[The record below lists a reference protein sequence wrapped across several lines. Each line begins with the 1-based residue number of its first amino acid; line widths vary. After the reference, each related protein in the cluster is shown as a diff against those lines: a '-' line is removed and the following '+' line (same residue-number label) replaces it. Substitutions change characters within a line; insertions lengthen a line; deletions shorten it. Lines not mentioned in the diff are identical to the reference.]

1 MAKFRARARAV
12 DMLGR
17 QQIAGIPT
25 AISELFKNAHD
36 AYAERAVADYFRA
49 ENLFVLRDDGVG
61 MTPEDFEQ
69 RWLMLGT
76 ESKVKAKGLQQPP
89 TKPGLP
95 PRPVLGEKGI
105 GRLAIAAIGPQVLVL
120 TRPIREGELG
130 DLLAAFIH
138 WGVFELTSAELEDID
153 IPTRHFKGG
162 SLPTKGDIGELIEAV
177 RQNLREVEGPGD
189 AATARR
195 IRKDLKDF
203 EGLPFKDLPRALGAP
218 ALEDGPGTHFLITPA
233 SPDLPAD
240 LQTDSRRK
248 DTSEAAPLMRA
259 LLGFNNTMTP
269 GHPDPALKTEFRD
282 HWSRDAW
289 QDVIAE
295 SEFFTPDEFKAA
307 DHHFAGRFDA
317 YGQFDGEVSVFGSE
331 PKAWTLAWP
340 GAHGTETSCGPFSIN
355 IAYVQGAQKH
365 SRLDPDAWTAIIS
378 KLDRYSGLYI
388 YRDGIRILPYGN
400 SDFDF
405 LDIEKR
411 RTKSASDYFFSYRR
425 MFGVIELT
433 RTANHELREKAGR
446 EGFASNEAYRQF
458 RDMLKAFFYQVAF
471 DFFRPEGTLSEP
483 YYSQREEL
491 ERLDK
496 ARARR
501 SRQVRQRRTTL
512 ATELRDFFDRV
523 DREEPQEA
531 AKRVLSNLDTQV
543 GLALKQDDDGRAA
556 AELADAES
564 AARGEL
570 GSLQKEFEVRRPR
583 GLGLPKE
590 LARDFRSY
598 EIERDRLIAEVFEP
612 YSTKI
617 EEVLM
622 AAAGS
627 QRLTVARR
635 QRFEKGVEIATH
647 DSVEKATAE
656 RRRLTR
662 ASAAAAERSKSLGRD
677 GLRAVE
683 EVIESVLA
691 EAARTDVSI
700 LDDAEFV
707 RIRSEL
713 EKKAATVALAQT
725 QALGSVAEQL
735 EQLVWPENGDGPLV
749 TKLDELEALE
759 TDLEGFRDRS
769 EQDLELTQ
777 LGMAVEVINHEFQ
790 NTVKAIRAN
799 IQRLG
804 NWANENP
811 GLRGPVRDLR
821 SSFEH
826 LDSYLTLFTPLN
838 RRLYRKKVSIK
849 GAQID
854 AFLRDVFLQRLENE
868 SIELRATKAFLRHKL
883 VQYPST
889 IYPVFVNLVDNAT
902 YWLEAFPG
910 GDKCVSL
917 DVDGDDLLVSD
928 SGPGVASRDREAI
941 FEMSFSRKP
950 GGSGYGLHI
959 SRQVLERDGMT
970 LSLDPPTADGG
981 AVFRIGTEKRG
992 G

>member
-36 AYAERAVADYFRA
+36 AYADTAVADFFRA
-49 ENLFVLRDDGVG
+49 EDLFVLRDDGVG
-61 MTPEDFEQ
+61 MTADDFEQ

-76 ESKVKAKGLQQPP
+76 ESKVKAKGLEQPP
-89 TKPGLP
+89 SKPGAP
-95 PRPVLGEKGI
+95 QRPILGEKGI

-120 TRPIREGELG
+120 TRPIRDGDLG

-138 WGVFELTSAELEDID
+138 WGVFELTSAELDDIE
-153 IPTRHFKGG
+153 IPTRQFSGG
-162 SLPTKGDIGELIEAV
+162 ALPTKHDVAQLIEVV
-177 RQNLREVEGPGD
+177 RQNLDEVAGAGD

-195 IRKDLKDF
+195 IRKDLKKF
-203 EGLPFKDLPRALGAP
+203 EGLPFKELPRALGSP
-218 ALEDGPGTHFLITPA
+218 ALGDGPGTHFLIAPA

-269 GHPDPALKTEFRD
+269 GHPEPALKTEFRD
-282 HWSRDAW
+282 HWSRDDW
-289 QDVIAE
+289 RDVIAE

-307 DHHFAGRFDA
+307 DHHFAGEFDA
-317 YGQFDGEVSVFGSE
+317 YGQFVGEVSVFGSE
-331 PKAWTLAWP
+331 SKSWSLAWP
-340 GAHGTETSCGPFSIN
+340 GAHGAETSCGPFSIN

-365 SRLDPDAWTAIIS
+365 SRLAPSDWTAIIA

-433 RTANHELREKAGR
+433 RAANHELREKAGR

-491 ERLDK
+491 ERLEK
-496 ARARR
+496 ARVRR
-501 SRQVRQRRTTL
+501 TKQVRQRRTAL
-512 ATELRDFFDRV
+512 ATELRDFFNRVERDEPQKAAAGILSGLGTRV
-523 DREEPQEA
+523 D
-531 AKRVLSNLDTQV
+531 
-543 GLALKQDDDGRAA
+543 LALKEEEVGKAA
-556 AELADAES
+556 AEFADAES
-564 AARGEL
+564 AARAEL
-570 GSLQKEFEVRRPR
+570 QSLQKEFEVHRPR
-583 GLGLPKE
+583 GLGLPRE
-590 LARDFRSY
+590 LARDVRSY
-598 EIERDRLIAEVFEP
+598 EIERDRLAAEVFEP
-612 YSTKI
+612 SSTKI
-617 EEVLM
+617 EEILTG
-622 AAAGS
+622 AADS

-635 QRFEKGVEIATH
+635 QRFEKGVENATR
-647 DSVEKATAE
+647 DSVEQATAE

-662 ASAAAAERSKSLGRD
+662 ASDDAAERSRDLGRS
-677 GLRAVE
+677 GLRTVE
-683 EVIESVLA
+683 EVVEGVLA
-691 EAARTDVSI
+691 EAARTDVST
-700 LDDAEFV
+700 LEDAEFV
-707 RIRSEL
+707 RLRSEL
-713 EKKAATVALAQT
+713 ETRAASAALAQAK
-725 QALGSVAEQL
+725 ALGSVAEQL
-735 EQLVWPENGDGPLV
+735 EELVWPENGEGPMV
-749 TKLDELEALE
+749 TRLDELEALE
-759 TDLEGFRDRS
+759 TDLEGFKDRS

-790 NTVKAIRAN
+790 HTIKAIRAN

-804 NWANENP
+804 NWASENP
-811 GLRGPVRDLR
+811 GLRAPVQDLR
-821 SSFEH
+821 ASFEH

-838 RRLYRKKVSIK
+838 RRLYRKRVAIK

-854 AFLRDVFLQRLENE
+854 AFLRDVFLGRLEEEN
-868 SIELRATKAFLRHKL
+868 IELRATKDFLRHKI

-889 IYPVFVNLVDNAT
+889 IYPVFVNLVDNAL
-902 YWLEAFPG
+902 YWLEGFPG
-910 GDKCVSL
+910 GTKCITL
-917 DVDGDDLLVSD
+917 NIDGEDMLVSD
-928 SGPGVASRDREAI
+928 TGPGVASRDREAI

-959 SRQVLERDGMT
+959 SRQVLERDEMT
-970 LSLDPPTADGG
+970 LVLDPPTADVG
-981 AVFRIGTEKRG
+981 AVFRISPAHGTK
-992 G
+992 